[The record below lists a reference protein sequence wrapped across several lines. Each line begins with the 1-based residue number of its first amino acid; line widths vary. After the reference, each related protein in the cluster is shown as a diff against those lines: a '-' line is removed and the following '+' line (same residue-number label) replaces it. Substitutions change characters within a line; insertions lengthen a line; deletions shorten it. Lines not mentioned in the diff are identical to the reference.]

1 MNIFCKSLLCWIN
14 YNVKFSNYQIASID
28 IGVKSKACKE
38 FSGKH
43 LSSFSK
49 ASQPWTKFYIH
60 LLQIQTDRIQLLLFA
75 HLISVSVMLYFPVYT
90 TIVCEVG
97 KINLSNAMLSKSGP
111 GRIAGGG
118 RSKPTKT
125 THTPPR
131 ETGERR
137 EGRSICF
144 SYSPSWAARRGQQSS
159 GHWCGPFNH
168 TCVLLA
174 SPLNTTTGPKSNCQ

>member
-1 MNIFCKSLLCWIN
+1 MQRVFRKTSFIVFWSFPTMNQILHTSLTN
-14 YNVKFSNYQIASID
+14 
-28 IGVKSKACKE
+28 
-38 FSGKH
+38 
-43 LSSFSK
+43 
-49 ASQPWTKFYIH
+49 P
-60 LLQIQTDRIQLLLFA
+60 DRQNSTVLLLFA

-90 TIVCEVG
+90 TIVCEVE

-111 GRIAGGG
+111 GRMAGGG

-144 SYSPSWAARRGQQSS
+144 SYSQSWAERGGQQSS

-174 SPLNTTTGPKSNCQ
+174 SPLNTTTGPKK

>member
-1 MNIFCKSLLCWIN
+1 MNQILHTSLTN
-14 YNVKFSNYQIASID
+14 
-28 IGVKSKACKE
+28 
-38 FSGKH
+38 
-43 LSSFSK
+43 
-49 ASQPWTKFYIH
+49 P
-60 LLQIQTDRIQLLLFA
+60 DRLNSTVLLLFA

-111 GRIAGGG
+111 GRMPEEGDQSQP
-118 RSKPTKT
+118 RL
-125 THTPPR
+125 HTRRPER
-131 ETGERR
+131 RGERR

-174 SPLNTTTGPKSNCQ
+174 SPLNTTTGPKK